1 MRNVF
6 NRALIVAAG
15 VVASIATA
23 APSLALESS
32 DTAQVSVVTA
42 PASRLADY
50 TFRLDLPAA
59 LPGLSS
65 GPPDLSRYAANEV
78 DSTFILFDD
87 ISVTTGFNADV
98 ARLLDRSVPAAYD
111 GLFLSPS
118 ASSSP
123 YLSLS
128 SGGTYIGLTA
138 ALADGLHFSFGQ
150 AARASGLNPYLIT
163 PTLAVAQL
171 SGRSVPYDA
180 RNTSSLLAGLSWDFA
195 KWGGV
200 DLTASQASE
209 QGGALGMNY
218 AGINTART
226 SALGVSA
233 HVRFGGGWVT
243 TASYSE
249 GATQLD
255 LKPGAL
261 VAGTLS
267 ELHMESY
274 GIAVAKHGLFGND
287 ALGVTFSHPA
297 PSYGA
302 GGFSA
307 GSTGDMQFF
316 GRDKLFAGTSPETDI
331 ELGYV
336 TNFFGNSVALQAN
349 AAYQTNVGG
358 QNGNNSVSLLSRAKI
373 KF

>member
-1 MRNVF
+1 MRAVF

-23 APSLALESS
+23 SPSLALESS
-32 DTAQVSVVTA
+32 DAAKVNLVTA

-50 TFRLDLPAA
+50 TFRLDLPGA

-65 GPPDLSRYAANEV
+65 GPPDLSRYATNEV
-78 DSTFILFDD
+78 DSEFVLFDGL
-87 ISVTTGFNADV
+87 SLTTGINADV
-98 ARLLDRSVPAAYD
+98 ARLLDRSTPAATAYD
-111 GLFLSPS
+111 GLFLSAS
-118 ASSSP
+118 ASTSP

-128 SGGTYIGLTA
+128 SGGTYVGLSA
-138 ALADGLHFSFGQ
+138 ALADGLHFSFG
-150 AARASGLNPYLIT
+150 RASRAPGLNPYLLT
-163 PTLAVAQL
+163 PTLAMAGL
-171 SGRSVPYDA
+171 SGQSAPYDA
-180 RNTSSLLAGLSWDFA
+180 RSTSSLLASLSWDFA

-200 DLTASQASE
+200 NLTAAQTTE
-209 QGGALGMNY
+209 QGGALGDNY
-218 AGINTART
+218 AAVNAART
-226 SALGVSA
+226 QALGVSA
-233 HVRFGGGWVT
+233 HVGFGGGWVT

-255 LKPGAL
+255 LRPGAL
-261 VAGTLS
+261 VADTLS
-267 ELHMESY
+267 EMHMESY

-287 ALGVTFSHPA
+287 ALGVAFSHPA

-302 GGFSA
+302 SGFSA
-307 GSTGDMQFF
+307 GDMQFF

-358 QNGNNSVSLLSRAKI
+358 LNGNNAVSLLSRAKI